1 MNIKLLDCTLRD
13 GAYVVDSNFG
23 VSAIKGI
30 ISHLQDAEVDIIE
43 CGWLKDKPHQ
53 AGSSFYHVPADLE
66 PYLQKKK
73 PGCLYVAMI
82 DYNRYDDSVLP
93 EYDGKSLDAVR
104 VVFPY
109 GKHREGIEIG
119 MRIRQKGYT
128 VMFQAANTLAYGD
141 EDLKMLAAEMNK
153 VMPASLSVVDTFG
166 AMYEDDLE
174 RIVTCLDKH
183 LDPKIA
189 MGLHMHNNQQ
199 LAFALTVNFIKLLKS
214 AQRGMMVDAS
224 LCGMGRGAGNATTE
238 LVANYLNRKCGCH
251 YDIDAIMDAID
262 VYMGYYQENFSWGY
276 STPYCIAGM
285 YCCHVNN
292 IAYLLDNHRTKA
304 KDMRLIIESL
314 SPDDRKK
321 YDYDLLEEKYIQN
334 QSRYVDDGKALKDLA
349 AGFSGKHILLVCPGR
364 SSVEEND
371 KIKAYVRQNQSLV
384 IGVNA
389 IVPGIDYDYLFFVNP
404 ARYEYARN
412 TYPEVFA
419 KTPRIVLS
427 NIKNTADGNEVVVG
441 FNNVIKR
448 GWTHFDNAAI
458 CAFRLMDKLNVPE
471 VAIAGF
477 DGFRTRYNESYADEH
492 LPSLNPDNQWDAL
505 NEEITEMFVDFKKNA
520 VSCKQIRFVTDS
532 LFNK

>member
-13 GAYVVDSNFG
+13 GAYIVDSNFG
-23 VSAIKGI
+23 ASAIKGI
-30 ISHLQDAEVDIIE
+30 ISHLQEAKVDIIE

-53 AGSSFYHVPADLE
+53 EGSSFYHVPADLE
-66 PYLQKKK
+66 PYLQKKN
-73 PGCLYVAMI
+73 PNTLYVAMI

-93 EYDGKSLDAVR
+93 EYDGRSIDAVR

-109 GKHREGIEIG
+109 GKHKEGIEIG
-119 MRIRQKGYT
+119 MRIRQKGYV
-128 VMFQAANTLAYGD
+128 VMFQAANTLAYSD
-141 EDLKMLAAEMNK
+141 KDLMVLAEEMNK
-153 VMPASLSVVDTFG
+153 VMPASLSIVDTFG

-174 RIVTCLDKH
+174 RIVNCLHRH
-183 LDPKIA
+183 LDSRIS
-189 MGLHMHNNQQ
+189 MGMHTHNNQQ
-199 LAFALTVNFIKLLKS
+199 LGFALCITFIKLLKDTE
-214 AQRGMMVDAS
+214 RHLMVDAR

-251 YDIDAIMDAID
+251 YNLDAIMDAID
-262 VYMGYYQENFSWGY
+262 VYMGYYQENFKWGY

-292 IAYLLDNHRTKA
+292 IAYLLDNHRTSA
-304 KDMRLIIESL
+304 KDMRLVIESL
-314 SPDDRKK
+314 SPEDRKK

-334 QSRYVDDGKALKDLA
+334 QSRYVDDGKALKELSSSF
-349 AGFSGKHILLVCPGR
+349 AGKDILLVCPGR
-364 SSVEEND
+364 SSVEEGD
-371 KIKAYVRQNQSLV
+371 RIRVYIRQNRSLV

-419 KTPRIVLS
+419 RTSRIVLS
-427 NIKNTADGNEVVVG
+427 NIRNAADGNEVIVG

-448 GWTHFDNAAI
+448 GWIHFDNAAI
-458 CAFRLMDKLNVPE
+458 CAFRLMDRLNVPK

-477 DGFRTRYNESYADEH
+477 DGFRTRYNESYADEY
-492 LPSLNPDNQWDAL
+492 LPSLNPDNQWNAL

-520 VSCKQIRFVTDS
+520 VSCKDIRFVTAS